1 MALPPASEAIS
12 GVPHWMGRVL
22 ELRRRA
28 CARCAENAE
37 AAVVVV
43 AAEADRESDVNRAAT
58 IVVAAR
64 LVAVDAA
71 GRE

>member
-1 MALPPASEAIS
+1 
-12 GVPHWMGRVL
+12 MGRVL

>member
-1 MALPPASEAIS
+1 
-12 GVPHWMGRVL
+12 V
-22 ELRRRA
+22 
-28 CARCAENAE
+28 E

-43 AAEADRESDVNRAAT
+43 AAEAGRESDVNRAAT

-64 LVAVDAA
+64 LVTVDAE

>member
-1 MALPPASEAIS
+1 MPQWVGRAPELP
-12 GVPHWMGRVL
+12 
-22 ELRRRA
+22 RRA
-28 CARCAENAE
+28 CVRCAGNAE

-43 AAEADRESDVNRAAT
+43 AAEVDRESDVNRVAT

-64 LVAVDAA
+64 LVTVDAE